1 MQRLFLIAATIAL
14 ISLPEGLALAQGSPK
29 SETIGAPPAA
39 APPAAAAPTTTTT
52 PDAAATEKTEKP
64 EKAATAPAKAKK
76 KKPAKQM
83 TRQQEI
89 DKSVDSGTVPA
100 RYRSQV
106 PKEYQQYVPFDKR

>member
-14 ISLPEGLALAQGSPK
+14 ISLPGGLALAQGSPK

-39 APPAAAAPTTTTT
+39 APPAATTT
-52 PDAAATEKTEKP
+52 PDAAATDKTEKP
-64 EKAATAPAKAKK
+64 EKTATAPAKAKK

-89 DKSVDSGTVPA
+89 DRSVDSGTVPA

>member
-1 MQRLFLIAATIAL
+1 MLEFSMQRLSLIAATIAL
-14 ISLPEGLALAQGSPK
+14 MSLPAGLVLAQTTPK
-29 SETIGAPPAA
+29 SETIGAPPAT
-39 APPAAAAPTTTTT
+39 APPAATST
-52 PDAAATEKTEKP
+52 PDAAAPEKTEKT
-64 EKAATAPAKAKK
+64 ATAPTKAKK

-106 PKEYQQYVPFDKR
+106 PREYQQYVPFDKR

>member
-29 SETIGAPPAA
+29 SETISAPPAA
-39 APPAAAAPTTTTT
+39 APPAATAPATTTP
-52 PDAAATEKTEKP
+52 PDAAATEKP

>member
-1 MQRLFLIAATIAL
+1 MLEFSMQRLSLIAATIAL
-14 ISLPEGLALAQGSPK
+14 MTLPAGLVLAQTTPK

-39 APPAAAAPTTTTT
+39 APPAATTT
-52 PDAAATEKTEKP
+52 PDAATTEKP
-64 EKAATAPAKAKK
+64 EKAATAPTKAKK
-76 KKPAKQM
+76 KKPARQM

-106 PKEYQQYVPFDKR
+106 PREYQQYVPFDKR